1 MTQWDVYVE
10 GESDQQFLTCMAR
23 HLQVD
28 GLVFQTIG
36 TNLHGLKK
44 MTPQLR
50 RSHDAGKHVAVV
62 FDANSDPKSQ
72 QRKLQR
78 IIDEI
83 GVPVL
88 KSFLLPDD
96 KRPGCLETLLE
107 AISAAPHGAIYD
119 CFDAYEK
126 CLRDVD
132 RNYPLPD
139 KKARVYAYCQA
150 IGSETRPGKRDY
162 CNSGHWDLTHRCSGR
177 SGSFFARSGP
187 DPVASASTPT
197 ATRARPRSRLDP
209 QSRTPPASL
218 RGVQRLDRRP
228 RFVHRLPASF

>member
-10 GESDQQFLTCMAR
+10 GESDQQFLTCIAR

-28 GLVFQTIG
+28 GLMFRTIG
-36 TNLHGLKK
+36 TNMHGLKK

-62 FDANSDPKSQ
+62 FDANSDPRSQ
-72 QRKLQR
+72 QRKLRR

-107 AISAAPHGAIYD
+107 AISVAPHGAIYD

-126 CLRDVD
+126 CLRDAD

-150 IGSETRPGKRDY
+150 IGSETRPRQ
-162 CNSGHWDLTHRCSGR
+162 
-177 SGSFFARSGP
+177 ARLLQQRPLGP
-187 DPVASASTPT
+187 ERTGART
-197 ATRARPRSRLDP
+197 AQGVSSLAPALIRLPRRARRRRRGTPPLPPRSTVQNP
-209 QSRTPPASL
+209 AGVPP
-218 RGVQRLDRRP
+218 GHPRLDRRP
-228 RFVHRLPASF
+228 LFVHRLPASF